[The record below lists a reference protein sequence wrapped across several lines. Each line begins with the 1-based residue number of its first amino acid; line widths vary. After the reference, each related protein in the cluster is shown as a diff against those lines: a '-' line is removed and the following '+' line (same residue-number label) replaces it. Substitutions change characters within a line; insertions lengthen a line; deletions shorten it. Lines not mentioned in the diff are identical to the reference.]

1 MRPAFERLRLPA
13 QIGSVRLF
21 CDFARQAAAGAGFT
35 AEDLD
40 RLELVVEEI
49 VVNIARYGYDQEVTG
64 GEAELACAVEG
75 PGRVRLEVS
84 DNGREFDPLASA
96 PPDFS
101 RGMADRTPGG
111 MGIFLV
117 RSIAESITWQRDG
130 DRNVLAF
137 TFATA

>member
-21 CDFARQAAAGAGFT
+21 CDFARQVAAGAGFT

-40 RLELVVEEI
+40 RLELVIEEI
-49 VVNIARYGYDQEVTG
+49 VVNIARYGYDREAT

-75 PGRVRLEVS
+75 PRRLRLEVS
-84 DNGREFDPLASA
+84 DNGREFDPLASS

-101 RGMADRTPGG
+101 RGMADRPPGG
-111 MGIFLV
+111 LGIFLV

-130 DRNVLAF
+130 NRNVLAF
-137 TFATA
+137 TFTAA